1 MEKGRNTS
9 GQFVKGHGG
18 FKPKGAVS
26 RKQAKRDQL
35 LDYILETLGTS
46 VAETL
51 PTMSP
56 KQVMKLYLQLLKLT
70 VPKMA
75 RIPYVPD
82 HPHKTIEKGKKSIFE
97 ITNSG

>member
-26 RKQAKRDQL
+26 KKQVKREQL
-35 LDYILETLGTS
+35 LNYILATLGTS
-46 VAETL
+46 VAESL
-51 PTMSP
+51 PGMSP
-56 KQVMKLYLQLLKLT
+56 KKVMRLYLQLLKLT

-75 RIPYVPD
+75 RIPYVP
-82 HPHKTIEKGKKSIFE
+82 EKQPCKPPKVKFE
-97 ITNSG
+97 IKNLA

>member
-9 GQFVKGHGG
+9 GQFVKGHSG

-26 RKQAKRDQL
+26 KKQAKRDQL

-46 VAETL
+46 VAESL
-51 PTMSP
+51 SGMSP

-75 RIPYVPD
+75 RVPYVPD
-82 HPHKTIEKGKKSIFE
+82 PPASKPRKVKIVLKKQV
-97 ITNSG
+97 